1 MDTII
6 QTYQLKKNFKK
17 DEVIKPL
24 DFSLRKGEI
33 CALIGKNG
41 AGKSTIF
48 KMLAGQLFPT
58 SGDIQLFGK
67 SGREIRQAR
76 KRMGFMIET
85 PEFFPDF
92 TAAKNLEYFRI
103 QRGVA
108 EKERIDEVLQIVG
121 LANEKKKR
129 FKDYSTGM
137 KQRLGI
143 ALCLLGSPDC
153 LVLDEPINGLDAEG
167 IREIRKLLLK
177 LNKENQITI
186 LVSSHILTELQ
197 LLATRFV
204 FIKNGVIVDDVSKEA
219 LDEKSRKQM
228 LFKVNDAAKSAQ
240 LLEQAY
246 RDIHYKILPDQIIT
260 IQNHV
265 EDGGEI
271 NRLFIDNGV
280 LVMEFRIE
288 TLNLEDYFLG
298 LVEGYES

>member
-1 MDTII
+1 
-6 QTYQLKKNFKK
+6 
-17 DEVIKPL
+17 
-24 DFSLRKGEI
+24 
-33 CALIGKNG
+33 
-41 AGKSTIF
+41 
-48 KMLAGQLFPT
+48 
-58 SGDIQLFGK
+58 
-67 SGREIRQAR
+67 
-76 KRMGFMIET
+76 
-85 PEFFPDF
+85 
-92 TAAKNLEYFRI
+92 
-103 QRGVA
+103 
-108 EKERIDEVLQIVG
+108 
-121 LANEKKKR
+121 
-129 FKDYSTGM
+129 
-137 KQRLGI
+137 
-143 ALCLLGSPDC
+143 
-153 LVLDEPINGLDAEG
+153 
-167 IREIRKLLLK
+167 
-177 LNKENQITI
+177 
-186 LVSSHILTELQ
+186 
-197 LLATRFV
+197 RFV